1 MKKLS
6 YSILAVLTFLF
17 MAVSCSKGNDG
28 DDAASLLRTVPA
40 DAASVAMFNIAHTVE
55 CLGGSTDGT
64 TVKLSKDLQKT
75 IDESQAIKPED
86 KSRLKE
92 ICDGESGVAI
102 STVVYF
108 SAARSYVT
116 GLLNDPDKF
125 VEFMKKGTGQ
135 TVTVEDGAQLIGNTA
150 VIGNQFWECLTGR
163 PDVEQLR
170 YYQQLGEKQS
180 YASSDASKLLLESGK
195 VVTFVADVN
204 RSMALLP
211 KGSYMKMGSSLIFND
226 LAYVSGSADIKKNT
240 LTASAAVLDSDMK
253 PAELLLPVDKLDASL
268 IKSFEKGGDT
278 YFAAALPKKLMNKIS
293 DLSGS
298 LMGGK
303 SNPFAGALGAIDG
316 TLAIRANAGLTD
328 AEGFLQTT
336 GDNFTDLSNMLQT
349 FLGVTVTRDGDRLT
363 CVYGTK
369 DFTGNIT
376 PSEAADMLKGAWM
389 GWVSNGFLAR
399 DVKAAVKLSEEKK
412 SLRLDIEAE
421 GGVDALIE
429 AFAK

>member
-6 YSILAVLTFLF
+6 YSFLAALTLLLV
-17 MAVSCSKGNDG
+17 AVGCSKNNDG

-55 CLGGSTDGT
+55 CLGGSTDGMT
-64 TVKLSKDLQKT
+64 IKLSKDLQKT

-86 KSRLKE
+86 KRRLKE
-92 ICDGESGVAI
+92 ICEGESGVAI

-125 VEFMKKGTGQ
+125 VEFLQKENGVS
-135 TVTVEDGAQLIGNTA
+135 VTAEDGARFIGNTA

-163 PDVEQLR
+163 PDAEQLR

-180 YASSDASKLLLESGK
+180 YASSDASKLLLESDR

-204 RSMALLP
+204 RSMALIP
-211 KGSYMKMGSSLIFND
+211 NGTYMKMGSSLIFD
-226 LAYVSGSADIKKNT
+226 DTAYVSGSADIKKNT
-240 LTASAAVLDSDMK
+240 LKAAATVLNSDMK
-253 PAELLLPVDKLDASL
+253 PAELLLPVAKVDASL
-268 IKSFEKGGDT
+268 IKSFGKGGDI
-278 YFAAALPKKLMNKIS
+278 YFAAALPKKLMKKIS

-303 SNPFAGALGAIDG
+303 SNPFASILESIDG
-316 TLAIRANAGLTD
+316 TLAIRANSGITD

-336 GDNFTDLSNMLQT
+336 GDNFADLSNMLQT
-349 FLGVTVTRDGDRLT
+349 YLGVTVTREGDTLT
-363 CVYGTK
+363 GVYGSK

-376 PSEAADMLKGAWM
+376 PSEAAEMLKGAWI
-389 GWVSNGFLAR
+389 GWVSNGFIAR
-399 DVKAAVKLSEEKK
+399 DVKTAVKLSEEKK

-429 AFAK
+429 AIAK